1 VQRIA
6 SYPKVTVSADGRGV
20 CSHVGSRL
28 LADVAATVGV
38 GEAFDAAVGGG
49 RKRRSAHAPGR
60 VLADLAVMLA
70 DGGVAIGD
78 LAVLR
83 DQPDLFGPVASTA
96 TAWRVLDSV
105 GESLLDHVKLART
118 VARERAWLLRG
129 EAGRSIPAVRCAGTV
144 VPGLVID
151 LDATLVTCHSEKQ
164 GCAATFKHG
173 YGYHPLLAWLDNTG
187 EALAGMLRPGNA
199 NANTA
204 ADHITLTDEALAQ
217 IPDEH
222 RQGTPILIRADGAG
236 ATKAW
241 LAHLRSLREQRSLEI
256 EFSVGFT
263 LTNQLKDA
271 IGLLPETAWTVA
283 VTAAGEPRP
292 ADESGLPVAQV
303 AELTGLLPGLVA
315 AGWPDRMRVLVRRE
329 RPHPGAQLSVFEAH
343 DGWRYQCLAT
353 DTPVGQLAFLEVR
366 HRAHARVEDNIRTAK
381 QTGLGRFPSREF
393 AINAVWLQLAL
404 TAADLIAWTQTILLD
419 GALAKVEPKLL
430 RYRLLHTAAR
440 IVRRGRRTFV
450 NIAASWPWAEDLA
463 AAFTRLAGIRQPLLA

>member
-6 SYPKVTVSADGRGV
+6 SYPKVTVTTDGRGV

-28 LADVAATVGV
+28 LADVAAAVGV
-38 GEAFDAAVGGG
+38 GEAFDAGVGGG

-83 DQPDLFGPVASTA
+83 GEPDLFGPVASTA

-105 GESLLDHVKLART
+105 GESLRDQVKLARM

-129 EAGRSIPAVRCAGTV
+129 EAGRSVPAVRCAGTV

-204 ADHITLTDEALAQ
+204 ADHISVTEEALAQ
-217 IPDEH
+217 IPNEH

-271 IGLLPETAWTVA
+271 IAVLPETAWTVA
-283 VTAAGEPRP
+283 VDAAGEPRP

-315 AGWPDRMRVLVRRE
+315 VGWPDRMRVLVRRE

-353 DTPVGQLAFLEVR
+353 DTPVGQLAFLEAR

-419 GALAKVEPKLL
+419 GALAKAEPKLL

-450 NIAASWPWAEDLA
+450 KIAASWPWAEDLA